1 MARLGSSNTD
11 AVSFVSASSA
21 PENCPQRSTRVRSSR
36 SSWPSSSHSFPAAST
51 WSRVRGRSSRV
62 LTLSFSNSSM
72 ARSAFDAARSAASEA
87 DCTARSAGAMM
98 RMNAVPHAPRD
109 ATAARPIEATRGQPP
124 TVMVAVAVGVET
136 CAVAPFPDAASCDTA
151 RLGTDAGSATRP
163 GET

>member
-11 AVSFVSASSA
+11 AVSFVGASSA

-51 WSRVRGRSSRV
+51 WSRVREVLEGLDAQLLELLHGALRV
-62 LTLSFSNSSM
+62 RRGALG
-72 ARSAFDAARSAASEA
+72 ASEA

-98 RMNAVPHAPRD
+98 IMNAVPHAPRD

-124 TVMVAVAVGVET
+124 TVMVAVAVGVGT
-136 CAVAPFPDAASCDTA
+136 CAVAPFPDAASCDTE
-151 RLGTDAGSATRP
+151 RLGTDAGSAARP